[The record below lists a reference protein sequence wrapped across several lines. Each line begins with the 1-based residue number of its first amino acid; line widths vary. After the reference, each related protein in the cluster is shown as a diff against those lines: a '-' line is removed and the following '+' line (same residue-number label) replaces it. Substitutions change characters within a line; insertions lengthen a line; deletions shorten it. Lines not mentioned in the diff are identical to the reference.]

1 MSFKYKHT
9 QILQILTLISECKK
23 EGLIIDDERR
33 IMKEFIVTKE
43 PDLTIDLA
51 EYEKDHALRKLLE
64 SLKVMSDLTQ
74 MSSPVD
80 NNLIDRKRK
89 KQHEH
94 AKPMKKK
101 VKEEVKEEKEDVDFQ
116 LDGCDIGNS
125 PSFHFSKKI
134 PRDSN
139 EDDD

>member
-1 MSFKYKHT
+1 
-9 QILQILTLISECKK
+9 
-23 EGLIIDDERR
+23 
-33 IMKEFIVTKE
+33 MKEFIVNKE
-43 PDLTIDLA
+43 PDLTDDLK
-51 EYEKDHALRKLLE
+51 EYENDKDLRKLVE
-64 SLKVMSDLTQ
+64 TLKVLSEITQ

-125 PSFHFSKKI
+125 PSINFSKKI

>member
-9 QILQILTLISECKK
+9 QILQVLTLISEFKK
-23 EGLIIDDERR
+23 EGLITDDERR

-51 EYEKDHALRKLLE
+51 EYEKDHDLRKLLE

-80 NNLIDRKRK
+80 NERSSMNMRS
-89 KQHEH
+89 Q
-94 AKPMKKK
+94 
-101 VKEEVKEEKEDVDFQ
+101 
-116 LDGCDIGNS
+116 
-125 PSFHFSKKI
+125 
-134 PRDSN
+134 
-139 EDDD
+139 

>member
-23 EGLIIDDERR
+23 EGLITDDERR

-51 EYEKDHALRKLLE
+51 EYEKDHDLRKLLE

-89 KQHEH
+89 KQHKH

-101 VKEEVKEEKEDVDFQ
+101 VKEEVKEEKEDVGFQ

-125 PSFHFSKKI
+125 SSINFSKKI

>member
-9 QILQILTLISECKK
+9 QILQVLTLISECKK
-23 EGLIIDDERR
+23 EGLITDDERR

-51 EYEKDHALRKLLE
+51 ECEKDHDLRKLLE

-80 NNLIDRKRK
+80 NERSSMNMRS
-89 KQHEH
+89 Q
-94 AKPMKKK
+94 
-101 VKEEVKEEKEDVDFQ
+101 
-116 LDGCDIGNS
+116 
-125 PSFHFSKKI
+125 
-134 PRDSN
+134 
-139 EDDD
+139 

>member
-1 MSFKYKHT
+1 MIT
-9 QILQILTLISECKK
+9 
-23 EGLIIDDERR
+23 DDERR

-51 EYEKDHALRKLLE
+51 EYEKDHDLRKLLE
-64 SLKVMSDLTQ
+64 SLKIMSDLTQ

-125 PSFHFSKKI
+125 PSINFSKKI

>member
-1 MSFKYKHT
+1 M
-9 QILQILTLISECKK
+9 Q
-23 EGLIIDDERR
+23 GLITDDERR

-51 EYEKDHALRKLLE
+51 EYEKDLRKLLE

-116 LDGCDIGNS
+116 LD
-125 PSFHFSKKI
+125 
-134 PRDSN
+134 
-139 EDDD
+139 

>member
-1 MSFKYKHT
+1 M
-9 QILQILTLISECKK
+9 
-23 EGLIIDDERR
+23 
-33 IMKEFIVTKE
+33 
-43 PDLTIDLA
+43 
-51 EYEKDHALRKLLE
+51 
-64 SLKVMSDLTQ
+64 
-74 MSSPVD
+74 
-80 NNLIDRKRK
+80 IDRKRK

-116 LDGCDIGNS
+116 LDIGNS
-125 PSFHFSKKI
+125 PSINFSKKI

>member
-23 EGLIIDDERR
+23 EGLITDDERR

-51 EYEKDHALRKLLE
+51 EYEKDHDLRKLLE

-80 NNLIDRKRK
+80 NERSSMNMRS
-89 KQHEH
+89 Q
-94 AKPMKKK
+94 
-101 VKEEVKEEKEDVDFQ
+101 
-116 LDGCDIGNS
+116 
-125 PSFHFSKKI
+125 
-134 PRDSN
+134 
-139 EDDD
+139 

>member
-9 QILQILTLISECKK
+9 QILTLISECKK
-23 EGLIIDDERR
+23 EGLITDDERR

-51 EYEKDHALRKLLE
+51 EYEKDHDFRKLLE

-116 LDGCDIGNS
+116 LD
-125 PSFHFSKKI
+125 
-134 PRDSN
+134 
-139 EDDD
+139 

>member
-9 QILQILTLISECKK
+9 HILTLISECKK
-23 EGLIIDDERR
+23 EGLITDDERR

-51 EYEKDHALRKLLE
+51 EYEKDLRKLLE

-125 PSFHFSKKI
+125 PTINFSKKI